1 MRWNLLQE
9 LPMRTILPHPLP
21 CVCWIAC
28 PGCECR
34 ALSDGVWNPK
44 DTPVAVK
51 PVGSGQALYTGA
63 SWREDA
69 AAVKKARRFGHPRQ
83 DVVGAGRWR
92 MGKLRG
98 WGTSSTTGLP
108 SMAKTL
114 FMESFYPCGWV
125 ESTRLS
131 TRPLARCTWAAQA
144 LRSTV
149 SLRASS
155 ACKMASCSGS
165 V

>member
-51 PVGSGQALYTGA
+51 PVGSGQALYTGT

-98 WGTSSTTGLP
+98 WGGALQCWAAVYSRPTHNFYWLRSVGRTWGLTILGAQPVVNQDCTVAQTSSR
-108 SMAKTL
+108 SA
-114 FMESFYPCGWV
+114 CQ
-125 ESTRLS
+125 LS
-131 TRPLARCTWAAQA
+131 TE
-144 LRSTV
+144 
-149 SLRASS
+149 
-155 ACKMASCSGS
+155 
-165 V
+165 